1 MIKFRWKSL
10 VLVVAA
16 FAIGA
21 GAYLALGASPEKVV
35 PRPPV
40 DPEWKPLEARV
51 HDLALADARWSE
63 LAPWGAVPK
72 PPEAPP
78 PPPPPPPMAVGIVK
92 TPRGQEAIFM
102 IHDAGEIRVAPGGRL
117 PDGGRLLRIAG
128 FRITWIDAKGMKQER
143 EMFTAFKPASTPG
156 ESGTGKTPTVPA
168 MAPAQS
174 FPRPSGPSTQ
184 LPQTTMPSPP
194 PMTTRQPPGLVV
206 PQPPGTKN

>member
-1 MIKFRWKSL
+1 MIRFSMIKFRWKSL
-10 VLVVAA
+10 LLVVAA
-16 FAIGA
+16 FAVGA

-51 HDLALADARWSE
+51 PDLALADARWSE

-72 PPEAPP
+72 PAEAP

-92 TPRGQEAIFM
+92 TPRGPEAIFM

-128 FRITWIDAKGMKQER
+128 FRITWIDGKGLKQER
-143 EMFTAFKPASTPG
+143 EMFTAFKPASVSDESRAGQTATDPAPSETKRSRRSTP
-156 ESGTGKTPTVPA
+156 P
-168 MAPAQS
+168 
-174 FPRPSGPSTQ
+174 
-184 LPQTTMPSPP
+184 PQTTLPK
-194 PMTTRQPPGLVV
+194 
-206 PQPPGTKN
+206 PPGTNK